1 LEGDTKM
8 DERHLITLTDPDTNE
23 KVELEIIEEIIV
35 NGQNYALLA
44 PLDND
49 DEAFVYK
56 VVGEGNDASYE
67 MVEDEEEFNLVVEEY
82 DRLFDEEIDN

>member
-8 DERHLITLTDPDTNE
+8 DERHLITLTDPETNE

>member
-1 LEGDTKM
+1 M

-35 NGQNYALLA
+35 NGLNYALLA
-44 PLDND
+44 PTDND

-67 MVEDEEEFNLVVEEY
+67 MVEDEEEFNAVVEEY

>member
-1 LEGDTKM
+1 MEGEIGM
-8 DERHLITLTDPDTNE
+8 DDRHIITLTDPDTNE
-23 KVELEIIEEIIV
+23 KVELEIVEELVV
-35 NGQNYALLA
+35 NGENYALLA

-56 VVGEGNDASYE
+56 ISGEGTDASYE
-67 MVEDEEEFNLVVEEY
+67 MVEDEDEFNMVVEEY

>member
-1 LEGDTKM
+1 M

-23 KVELEIIEEIIV
+23 KLELEIIEEITV

-56 VVGEGNDASYE
+56 VIGEGNDASYE
-67 MVEDEEEFNLVVEEY
+67 MVEDEEEFNTVVEEY

>member
-1 LEGDTKM
+1 M